1 MTIQRILQVWDLFKS
16 ETTHPIENH
25 AVVNPHQV
33 VPSSPPRTYIDQNG
47 SLQLDRRAATDRRHL
62 ERRRV
67 NSHPYLDTRKNNG
80 RRRSFGR
87 RHRDQDLETP
97 L

>member
-1 MTIQRILQVWDLFKS
+1 MTIQRILQVWDLFMS
-16 ETTHPIENH
+16 EPAPAKENR
-25 AVVNPHQV
+25 AAANSHQSLAAT
-33 VPSSPPRTYIDQNG
+33 PQRTYLAPDG
-47 SLQLDRRAATDRRHL
+47 SRQIDRRTAPDRRHL

-67 NSHPYLDTRKNNG
+67 NSQPYLDTRKNNG

-97 L
+97 I